1 MNSKIKISIIIP
13 VYNAGNYIKKC
24 IDSILSQTYENFE
37 VIVINDGSSDN
48 SWELLNKYYSDNK
61 KIKLFNQENKGVSMT
76 RNFGIDNANGDWITF
91 VDADDWIENNT
102 LERIV
107 NIIEQNNN
115 LEIIMSNLFYN
126 RGSEQK
132 KAYEL
137 SDLLVDENNKKE
149 LIDTMIAID
158 YGQKKYGLKF
168 GNCRCIGGKFYKS
181 KLIKEN
187 NIKFPTDIVSYEDG
201 IFNLYSN
208 HLAKETY
215 ILSDALYHYYFNVNS
230 RTNTIN
236 EKQFTQNE
244 LIIKNINKFL
254 KESNIES
261 DSINY
266 CCLDLFTMIINNI
279 VLKNKIKNRK
289 KGIKQLKDEYK
300 KIDKYLINGKIENQY
315 LIRKNKIL
323 YYLLIH
329 KKFKTI
335 YFMYLIKNKIK
346 NN

>member
-13 VYNAGNYIKKC
+13 VYNAGIYIKKC

-76 RNFGIDNANGDWITF
+76 RNFGIDNSNGDWITF

-115 LEIIMSNLFYN
+115 LEIIMSNLYYN

-137 SDLLVDENNKKE
+137 SDLLVDDNNKKE

-236 EKQFTQNE
+236 EKQITQNK
-244 LIIKNINKFL
+244 LIINHINKFL
-254 KESNIES
+254 EEFSIKSN
-261 DSINY
+261 SINY
-266 CCLDLFTMIINNI
+266 CCLDLFTLIINNI
-279 VLKNKIKNRK
+279 VVKNKLKNIK
-289 KGIKQLKDEYK
+289 KGIKHLKDEYK
-300 KIDKYLINGKIENQY
+300 QNTKYLSNEKIESKY

-323 YYLLIH
+323 FFMLT
-329 KKFKTI
+329 KKMFIMI
-335 YFMYLIKNKIK
+335 YFIYYIKNRI
-346 NN
+346 

>member
-158 YGQKKYGLKF
+158 YGQKK
-168 GNCRCIGGKFYKS
+168 
-181 KLIKEN
+181 
-187 NIKFPTDIVSYEDG
+187 
-201 IFNLYSN
+201 
-208 HLAKETY
+208 
-215 ILSDALYHYYFNVNS
+215 
-230 RTNTIN
+230 
-236 EKQFTQNE
+236 
-244 LIIKNINKFL
+244 
-254 KESNIES
+254 
-261 DSINY
+261 
-266 CCLDLFTMIINNI
+266 
-279 VLKNKIKNRK
+279 
-289 KGIKQLKDEYK
+289 
-300 KIDKYLINGKIENQY
+300 
-315 LIRKNKIL
+315 
-323 YYLLIH
+323 
-329 KKFKTI
+329 
-335 YFMYLIKNKIK
+335 
-346 NN
+346 